1 MREIPARFSSCFPC
15 AHSVKS
21 DGFWKG
27 GGSPR
32 ARARGGKSELRRAR
46 CRVTQARSAGIDAG
60 GTFQSVSTDSATE
73 KKPPLRL
80 GVSVA
85 RVKRWG
91 KSPPL
96 QERSRRHG
104 KPHREQGP
112 IGNLRS
118 GPLQAQSR
126 TSVPPATANPGQIRG
141 GIAEAGRRSYFASRV
156 PGFGRTDKW
165 SSPPLTLTRRR
176 GRQNSAYSLSGVKDS
191 RPPSARNRAKCR
203 RISEGALAPNATCT
217 GSPVN

>member
-104 KPHREQGP
+104 KPHREQGQ
-112 IGNLRS
+112 IGDPGAARSISRFGGTGLGYWLLRQMILSPAQAGQTKFGLQPFQNLLS
-118 GPLQAQSR
+118 
-126 TSVPPATANPGQIRG
+126 
-141 GIAEAGRRSYFASRV
+141 ESY
-156 PGFGRTDKW
+156 
-165 SSPPLTLTRRR
+165 
-176 GRQNSAYSLSGVKDS
+176 
-191 RPPSARNRAKCR
+191 
-203 RISEGALAPNATCT
+203 
-217 GSPVN
+217 